1 MMMKFGA
8 VMLLSCFASASA
20 VAGPYQGGYGGGQ
33 WGGKDGTGI
42 EAGKGGTI
50 NGSGMCNRCDQIDY
64 DNPQSVTETG
74 PSWSGEYSQT
84 GPIPGGKV
92 TINSGN
98 KTTTYGRSTRG
109 VDADGGPCSCSG
121 GGFNSGRR

>member
-8 VMLLSCFASASA
+8 VMLLSWFACASA

-50 NGSGMCNRCDQIDY
+50 TGSGMCNRGS
-64 DNPQSVTETG
+64 SVAATET
-74 PSWSGEYSQT
+74 SGE
-84 GPIPGGKV
+84 GAVP
-92 TINSGN
+92 N
-98 KTTTYGRSTRG
+98 
-109 VDADGGPCSCSG
+109 
-121 GGFNSGRR
+121 